1 MTYARLLSAV
11 VLATAIAVP
20 LNGLHQDAAS
30 LQGADPPANG
40 VWIDSLDL
48 TGAPIRRPCGGRGAA
63 SPPPPLVFTL
73 GGATYALGAAS
84 SALAL
89 LLALALA
96 RRWRG
101 EELAV

>member
-1 MTYARLLSAV
+1 MTMEPPRRCVFAFITRAVPDRYNAAAQGAAGAMAAGGVMALQMALAARLY
-11 VLATAIAVP
+11 
-20 LNGLHQDAAS
+20 
-30 LQGADPPANG
+30 PA
-40 VWIDSLDL
+40 
-48 TGAPIRRPCGGRGAA
+48 
-63 SPPPPLVFTL
+63 L